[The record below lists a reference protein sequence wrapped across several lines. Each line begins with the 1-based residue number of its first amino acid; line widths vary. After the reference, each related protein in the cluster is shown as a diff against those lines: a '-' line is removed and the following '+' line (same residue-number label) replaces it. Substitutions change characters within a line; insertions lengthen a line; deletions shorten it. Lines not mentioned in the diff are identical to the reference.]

1 MAHQQAL
8 RCSPP
13 HQVDGANWPPITTTP
28 KACTSPT
35 LRSHLSYLGQQK
47 GEGSRSQRCAP
58 SLQRNPRRVKRR
70 STANVRPTAPYPCAH
85 HLWLPDCLPLR
96 EGWEKERHLL
106 DCKVRSLT
114 SGVKAPRPR
123 AERAASR
130 KTYSVLGFRPSTV
143 KKVVGSKFFGT

>member
-1 MAHQQAL
+1 MPGPAEPIHKIKLPSTHRMDAANSLHAACHAERAPAPCAEHISALCVYREKVLGPEDAHHPPWEPRVGGKPL
-8 RCSPP
+8 HCEHPP
-13 HQVDGANWPPITTTP
+13 HSSIP
-28 KACTSPT
+28 
-35 LRSHLSYLGQQK
+35 
-47 GEGSRSQRCAP
+47 
-58 SLQRNPRRVKRR
+58 
-70 STANVRPTAPYPCAH
+70 H

-96 EGWEKERHLL
+96 EGCEKERHLL

-143 KKVVGSKFFGT
+143 KEVVGSKFLGT

>member
-1 MAHQQAL
+1 M
-8 RCSPP
+8 
-13 HQVDGANWPPITTTP
+13 
-28 KACTSPT
+28 
-35 LRSHLSYLGQQK
+35 
-47 GEGSRSQRCAP
+47 
-58 SLQRNPRRVKRR
+58 KRR

-143 KKVVGSKFFGT
+143 KEVVGSKFFGT